1 MNGREMARARKK
13 RGMTQEE
20 FGRELGI
27 RRETVNRWERS
38 WHEIPK
44 AFELAIN
51 SLDPGG
57 KSGRYVKS
65 TEDEKENPA
74 IERT

>member
-13 RGMTQEE
+13 TGMTQEQ

-38 WHEIPK
+38 WRDIPK

-51 SLDPGG
+51 SLSAGG
-57 KSGRYVKS
+57 KCGRYDKNTEEKGSS
-65 TEDEKENPA
+65 TQ
-74 IERT
+74 TT